1 VGNASRLLT
10 VNGGSRHVATC
21 SHLAN
26 ALLVALV
33 LCRTGGSTLTTNTS
47 QMVH

>member
-10 VNGGSRHVATC
+10 VNGGSRHVTTC
-21 SHLAN
+21 SHLAKSP
-26 ALLVALV
+26 LVALV
-33 LCRTGGSTLTTNTS
+33 VCRTGGSALTTKTS